1 MNKIKTIDLWT
12 EQYENHYE
20 CFNGAFIDGFDNGN
34 IPFDTYKIIKNCNCI
49 IDTNN
54 DALNI
59 RNKHNA
65 IIFYK
70 GNKPVRLL
78 VINKD
83 TNIECCINNA
93 LNQKCEDTNL
103 SNLFIKNNIT
113 SFTID
118 MQESPIINNAI
129 SSKEIDVGSCDRWSL
144 LYNMLKGSYTED
156 NTTYGNYSNYKYVFI
171 PYIDIKYKLV
181 TDNEIFEIEHNCAF
195 INEIKTRIIPIQSNS
210 SLTR

>member
-1 MNKIKTIDLWT
+1 MNNIKTIDLWT
-12 EQYENHYE
+12 EQYDNHYE
-20 CFNGAFIDGFDNGN
+20 CFNGAFIDGFDNVN
-34 IPFDTYKIIKNCNCI
+34 IPFDTYKVVRNCNCI

-93 LNQKCEDTNL
+93 LNQKYEDTNL

-156 NTTYGNYSNYKYVFI
+156 NTSYGNYSNDKYVFI

>member
-1 MNKIKTIDLWT
+1 MNNIKTIDLWT
-12 EQYENHYE
+12 EQ
-20 CFNGAFIDGFDNGN
+20 
-34 IPFDTYKIIKNCNCI
+34 
-49 IDTNN
+49 

-93 LNQKCEDTNL
+93 LNQKYEDTNL

-156 NTTYGNYSNYKYVFI
+156 NTTYGIYSNDKYVFI
-171 PYIDIKYKLV
+171 PYIDITYKLV

-210 SLTR
+210 SLTK

>member
-1 MNKIKTIDLWT
+1 MNNIKTIDLWT
-12 EQYENHYE
+12 EQYDNHYE

-49 IDTNN
+49 ISTNN
-54 DALNI
+54 NEVNI

-70 GNKPVRLL
+70 ENNPVRLL

-83 TNIECCINNA
+83 TNIENCINNA
-93 LNQKCEDTNL
+93 LNQKYDDTNL
-103 SNLFIKNNIT
+103 SNLFIKNNIR
-113 SFTID
+113 SFIID
-118 MQESPIINNAI
+118 MQENPIINDAI
-129 SSKEIDVGSCDRWSL
+129 SEKEIDVGSCDRWSL

-156 NTTYGNYSNYKYVFI
+156 NTTYGNYSNDKYVFI

-195 INEIKTRIIPIQSNS
+195 INEIKTRIIPIQTNS

>member
-1 MNKIKTIDLWT
+1 MNNIETIDLWT
-12 EQYENHYE
+12 EQYDNHYE

-34 IPFDTYKIIKNCNCI
+34 IPFDTYKIIRNCNCI

-93 LNQKCEDTNL
+93 LNQKYNDTNL

-156 NTTYGNYSNYKYVFI
+156 NTIYGIYSNDKYVFI

-195 INEIKTRIIPIQSNS
+195 INVIKTRIIPIQSNS

>member
-1 MNKIKTIDLWT
+1 MNNIETIDLWT
-12 EQYENHYE
+12 EQYDNHYE

-34 IPFDTYKIIKNCNCI
+34 IPFDTYKIIRNCNCI

-93 LNQKCEDTNL
+93 LNQKYNDTNL

-118 MQESPIINNAI
+118 MQEKPIINNAI

-156 NTTYGNYSNYKYVFI
+156 NTTYGNYSNDKYVFI

>member
-1 MNKIKTIDLWT
+1 MNNIKTIDLWT
-12 EQYENHYE
+12 EQYDNHYE
-20 CFNGAFIDGFDNGN
+20 CFNGAFIDGFENGN
-34 IPFDTYKIIKNCNCI
+34 IPFDTYKVIRNCNCI
-49 IDTNN
+49 INTNN

-93 LNQKCEDTNL
+93 LNQKYEDTNL

-156 NTTYGNYSNYKYVFI
+156 NTTYGNYSNDKYVFI